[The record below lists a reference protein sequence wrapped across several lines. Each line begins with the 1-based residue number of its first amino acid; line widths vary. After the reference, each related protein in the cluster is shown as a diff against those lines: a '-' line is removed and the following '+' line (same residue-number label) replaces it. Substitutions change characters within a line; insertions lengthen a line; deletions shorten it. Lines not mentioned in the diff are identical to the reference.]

1 MDRRRKET
9 NLLTKTAEL
18 FDLPADVVAG
28 TPRIELLGARELFID
43 NHTGILTYG
52 ESCIDIN
59 TAALI
64 VRVRG
69 AELELRAMT
78 ERDLRITG
86 RIDAVEFVR

>member
-1 MDRRRKET
+1 MDRKRKET

-28 TPRIELLGARELFID
+28 APRIELLGARELFAD

-52 ESCIDIN
+52 ESLIDIN
-59 TAALI
+59 TSGLI

-69 AELELRAMT
+69 EGLELRAMT
-78 ERDLRITG
+78 DRDLRIAG